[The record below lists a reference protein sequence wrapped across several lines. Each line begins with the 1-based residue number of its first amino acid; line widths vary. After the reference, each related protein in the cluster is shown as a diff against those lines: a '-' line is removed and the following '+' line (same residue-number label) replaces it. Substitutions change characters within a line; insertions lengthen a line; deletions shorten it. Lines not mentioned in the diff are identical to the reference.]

1 MVLEDGVFYQAS
13 YDGTEVAIIADYPGL
28 LPASHVSN
36 QETAHPKEFSH
47 SASPTAPS
55 CAQKGGV
62 RRAMLPRGI
71 SQESGP
77 HAGQAF
83 EEEGKQRYSRAVTE
97 EVWICKYVFKQ
108 SHPIVTS
115 MFVLYQ
121 EKSVPD
127 YVRGSDR
134 SYSPQPGSRSCRKDG
149 G

>member
-1 MVLEDGVFYQAS
+1 MTALAEDHNRELDPGFEEDPDIFVVLEDGVFYQAS

-36 QETAHPKEFSH
+36 QETSRPKEFSH

-77 HAGQAF
+77 HTGQAF
-83 EEEGKQRYSRAVTE
+83 EEEGK
-97 EVWICKYVFKQ
+97 
-108 SHPIVTS
+108 
-115 MFVLYQ
+115 
-121 EKSVPD
+121 
-127 YVRGSDR
+127 
-134 SYSPQPGSRSCRKDG
+134 
-149 G
+149 